1 MQINL
6 SFPFPPVAK
15 ERARVTRF
23 GAYTPARTKEFQRM
37 FQWHC
42 RKMYVDNP
50 LGVPLKV
57 VLEFHMPKPKKS
69 KFGYWPGVRP
79 DIDNLSKAVMDA
91 GNGILWKDD
100 ALICALF
107 CTKVY
112 APDKPKI
119 RLTITT
125 LLEELK

>member
-23 GAYTPARTKEFQRM
+23 GAYTPARTKEFQRL
-37 FQWHC
+37 FQMHC
-42 RKMYVDNP
+42 RKMYSD
-50 LGVPLKV
+50 LALDVPLKV
-57 VLEFHMPKPKKS
+57 VIEFHLPKPKKS
-69 KFGYWPGVRP
+69 KFGYWPAVRP
-79 DIDNLSKAVMDA
+79 DLDNYIKAVMDSA
-91 GNGILWKDD
+91 NGILWKDD

-112 APDKPKI
+112 APDQPKI
-119 RLTITT
+119 RVTIDT
-125 LLEELK
+125 L